1 MISNLKNVL
10 PGWQKV
16 RFDEIAEIATDRIED
31 PSKSGLEY
39 FIGLE
44 HLDTD
49 CIRIKRFGSVED
61 VKSSK
66 FICKKGDI
74 IFGRR
79 RTYLRKVAISDRD
92 AVVSTDA
99 MIFRPVEDKIY
110 PDFLPCFMQSSIF
123 WKTAHSNSEG
133 SMSPRIKWKTLAKQQ
148 FWIPGIPEQ
157 KKISE
162 LLWSIEDNIQKTE
175 KLIETTETLKQGLL
189 NELLTKG
196 IGHTRFKDT
205 ELGRIPE
212 EWEVVKQGDIA
223 SFYNGRAYKLSEWEK
238 TGTPVIRLQNLT
250 GTGSEYYYSNLKL
263 PSSQYVSK
271 GDLLYMWSASFGPY
285 IWNGPKAIY
294 HYHIWK
300 IECKNKINKLF
311 MYYILHKTTELM
323 KCKMHGMAI
332 LHITKSGM
340 ENQKIPLPSLKEQ
353 QKIVSIFSNIDTQL
367 SKYKSHIECLS
378 KLKKIL
384 TNKLVS
390 KEF

>member
-1 MISNLKNVL
+1 MTSNLKNF
-10 PGWQKV
+10 PPNWQKV
-16 RFDEIAEIATDRIED
+16 RFDEIVEIATDRVED
-31 PSKSGLEY
+31 PIESGLEY

-49 CIRIKRFGSVED
+49 CIRIKRFGSSKD
-61 VKSSK
+61 VCSSK

-79 RTYLRKVAISDRD
+79 RSYLRKVAISDRD

-99 MIFRPVEDKIY
+99 MVFRPSGDKIY

-123 WKTAHSNSEG
+123 WKIVHANSEG
-133 SMSPRIKWKTLAKQQ
+133 SMSPRIKWKALATQE
-148 FWIPGIPEQ
+148 FWLPSIEEQ

-175 KLIETTETLKQGLL
+175 KLLETTEKLKE
-189 NELLTKG
+189 ELLRELLRKG

-205 ELGRIPE
+205 ELGSIPE
-212 EWEVVKQGDIA
+212 EWEIVKQGDIA
-223 SFYNGRAYKLSEWEK
+223 SFFNGRAYKLSEWEK

-263 PSSQYVSK
+263 PSSQYVNK
-271 GDLLYMWSASFGPY
+271 GDLLYMWSGSFGPY
-285 IWNGPKAIY
+285 IWNEPKAIY

-300 IECKNKINKLF
+300 IECKYKLNKLF
-311 MYYILHKTTELM
+311 MYYVLHKTTELM
-323 KCKMHGMAI
+323 KCKMHGIAM

-340 ENQKIPLPSLKEQ
+340 ENQKILLPPLPEQ
-353 QKIVSIFSNIDTQL
+353 QKIASIFSNIDTQL
-367 SKYKSHIECLS
+367 SKYRSHIEYLS

-384 TNKLVS
+384 INKFVS